1 MPRNRASS
9 HSIIIAQCQK
19 LGVEYEVL
27 YKLTKPLLQQYC
39 EGRRLAEENRIND
52 FMVIDGQKKGIRRR
66 YIEMV
71 KREQKGEKL
80 SPMEIR
86 VFALGVACSSWFG
99 DLSDKLLGK
108 MKSMLTDG
116 EEMTTILTMV
126 RPQLRDRLSRR

>member
-1 MPRNRASS
+1 M
-9 HSIIIAQCQK
+9 
-19 LGVEYEVL
+19 
-27 YKLTKPLLQQYC
+27 
-39 EGRRLAEENRIND
+39 
-52 FMVIDGQKKGIRRR
+52 KKGIRRR

-126 RPQLRDRLSRR
+126 YLDGEGKTDTAMQNFLHMTNGSYHREKKDAHPNPLAHSKGYL